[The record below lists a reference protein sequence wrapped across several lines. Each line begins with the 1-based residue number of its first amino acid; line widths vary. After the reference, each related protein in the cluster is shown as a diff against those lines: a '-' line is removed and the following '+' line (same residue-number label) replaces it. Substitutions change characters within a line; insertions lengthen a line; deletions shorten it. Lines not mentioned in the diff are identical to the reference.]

1 MSEPHHL
8 FDLVYREPED
18 ANDMP
23 SKPDTWTVMRWLEE
37 RRVCVFVKVD
47 DGFVAA
53 EKCDN
58 FFHAPLTREHLLQ
71 LAEELKQL
79 AEGA

>member
-8 FDLVYREPED
+8 FDLVHREPD
-18 ANDMP
+18 NAHDMEA
-23 SKPDTWTVMRWLEE
+23 KPESWSVLKWLEE
-37 RRVCVFVKVD
+37 RGVMSIYKAD
-47 DGFVAA
+47 SGFEAQEA
-53 EKCDN
+53 CDRY
-58 FFHAPLTREHLLQ
+58 FKAPLTREHLLQ